1 MAWQSIRGH
10 DAPLGRFRQALARG
24 RLASTFLFVGPA
36 GIGKRTFALQLAQ
49 GLLCERVP
57 AERLEPCGECPSCH
71 QVAAGSHPGVEVVA
85 KPADKNFI
93 PLELLI
99 GDKEHR
105 MQEGL
110 LHNIS
115 LRPYSGRRKL
125 AILDDADYLNK
136 EGANCLLKTL
146 EEPPPKSL
154 LILLGTSEQRQLP
167 TIRSRCQ
174 IVRFLPLPASDVAEL
189 LVERGLCDDP
199 AVARRAA
206 AHSGGSL
213 SLGKLWCDEQMA
225 EFRGLLLA
233 ILRRSESDAAVA
245 VKTVAQFADDAGKES
260 ALKRERLRLA
270 VSLAEEFY
278 RAVLLWFTSG
288 QEPAD
293 AELSSAVSEAVKW
306 LPGDDA
312 AAACLDICLD
322 AYGHIDANVHQATFI
337 EWWLDELFAAARGG
351 QGASGP

>member
-1 MAWQSIRGH
+1 MSWQSIRGH
-10 DAPLGRFRQALARG
+10 DAVLERFRQALARG

-36 GIGKRTFALQLAQ
+36 GVGKRTFALQLAQ
-49 GLLCERVP
+49 GLLCERAAP
-57 AERLEPCGECPSCH
+57 ERLAACGDCQTCH
-71 QVAAGSHPGVEVVA
+71 QVAAGSHPDVQVVS

-115 LRPYSGRRKL
+115 LRPYSGKRKI

-174 IVRFLPLPASDVAEL
+174 IVRFSPLDESDVAEL
-189 LVERGLCDDP
+189 LVERGLCDDT
-199 AVARRAA
+199 AIARRAA
-206 AHSGGSL
+206 AHSRGSL
-213 SLGKLWCDEQMA
+213 SLAWLWCDEQMA
-225 EFRGLLLA
+225 EFRRQLLA
-233 ILRRSESDAAVA
+233 ILCRSEHEAAA
-245 VKTVAQFADDAGKES
+245 AAKTIAQFVDDAGKET

-278 RAVLLWFTSG
+278 RAALLWIASG
-288 QEPAD
+288 QSPGD
-293 AELSSAVSEAVKW
+293 RELSAAVGDAVKW
-306 LPGDDA
+306 IGGAEA
-312 AAACLDICLD
+312 ALDCLEICLD
-322 AYGHIDANVHQATFI
+322 AYGHIDANVHPATFI
-337 EWWLDELFAAARGG
+337 EWWLDELFAAARNGRAA
-351 QGASGP
+351 AS

>member
-1 MAWQSIRGH
+1 MTRQSIRGH
-10 DAPLGRFRQALARG
+10 DAVLERFRQALARG
-24 RLASTFLFVGPA
+24 RLASTFLFVGPS
-36 GIGKRTFALQLAQ
+36 GIGKRTFALTLAQ
-49 GLLCERVP
+49 GLLCERSA
-57 AERLEPCGECPSCH
+57 AERLAPCGECQTCH
-71 QVAAGSHPGVEVVA
+71 QVAAGSHPDVQVVS

-115 LRPYSGRRKL
+115 LRPYSGKRKV

-174 IVRFLPLPASDVAEL
+174 IVRFSPLAASDVAEL

-199 AVARRAA
+199 ALARRAA

-213 SLGKLWCDEQMA
+213 ALARMWCDEQMA
-225 EFRGLLLA
+225 EFRRQLLA
-233 ILRRSESDAAVA
+233 ILSRSEHDAAA
-245 VKTVAQFADDAGKES
+245 AAKTIAQFVDDAGKET
-260 ALKRERLRLA
+260 ALKRERLRLV

-278 RAVLLWFTSG
+278 RAALLWLTSG
-288 QEPAD
+288 QTPPD
-293 AELSSAVSEAVKW
+293 RELSAAVGEAAKW
-306 LPGDDA
+306 LSGAYA
-312 AAACLDICLD
+312 ALACVDICLD
-322 AYGHIDANVHQATFI
+322 AFGHIDANVHQATFI
-337 EWWLDELFAAARGG
+337 EWWLDELFAAAP
-351 QGASGP
+351 AESAAH